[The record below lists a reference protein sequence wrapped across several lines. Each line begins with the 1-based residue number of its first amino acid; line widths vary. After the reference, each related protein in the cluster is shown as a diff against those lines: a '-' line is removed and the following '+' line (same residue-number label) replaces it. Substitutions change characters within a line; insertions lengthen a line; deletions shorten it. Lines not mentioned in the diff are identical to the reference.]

1 MLFSLQL
8 STTKQFSTGQ
18 LNATVNYFNAWRNT
32 SFGSIGNTLTYD
44 GVNGECPALNKTT
57 GIFTS
62 PVNGTFFFTFNMLHV
77 SVTGGSQ
84 AKVLLLRNGNIQT
97 TGFCGKDQCPIS
109 ISQILELKK
118 GDTVAVKLDA
128 GNVFDTAERFTNF
141 LGFQLR

>member
-1 MLFSLQL
+1 
-8 STTKQFSTGQ
+8 
-18 LNATVNYFNAWRNT
+18 
-32 SFGSIGNTLTYD
+32 
-44 GVNGECPALNKTT
+44 
-57 GIFTS
+57 
-62 PVNGTFFFTFNMLHV
+62 MLHV